1 MIPLLSLGL
10 PGNASTAV
18 MLGALLLYG
27 LQPGPLLFTS
37 HPEIV
42 WPVIASLY
50 LGNFMLLVLNL
61 PLIPLWVRILRIPQ
75 WILYSTILVLAV
87 VGAYSIRDSI
97 FDVWMLILFSAL
109 GYAIRKVKI
118 PAAPLLMAFV
128 LGSEFES
135 NLRLSMILSRNN
147 PLIFIERPISGSIL
161 ALVVVIFG
169 GTTVVR
175 MRRRRAPRDIEGPEP
190 QSETQPQSDPA
201 SSADEARAENA
212 AGEAAER
219 K

>member
-18 MLGALLLYG
+18 MLGALILYG

-37 HPEIV
+37 HPAIV

-61 PLIPLWVRILRIPQ
+61 PLIPLWVQILRIPY
-75 WILYSTILVLAV
+75 WILYSSILVLAI
-87 VGAYSIRDSI
+87 VGAYSIRGSV
-97 FDVWMLILFSAL
+97 FDVWMLVLFSVL
-109 GYAIRKVKI
+109 GYVIRKAKI

-128 LGSEFES
+128 LGTTFES
-135 NLRLSMILSRNN
+135 NLRLSMILSLNN
-147 PLIFIERPISGSIL
+147 PLIFVERPISASIL
-161 ALVVVIFG
+161 ALIVVMLGVGVFAK
-169 GTTVVR
+169 R
-175 MRRRRAPRDIEGPEP
+175 LRRRGPQTAYNPEVATEVGP
-190 QSETQPQSDPA
+190 QIKAAGP
-201 SSADEARAENA
+201 ADEVR
-212 AGEAAER
+212 ER